1 MHRSLYNLSFKN
13 IEELNN
19 ISFNFDDVRNVLN
32 SEIKIEKT
40 GKVIITSNPDLMYE
54 INDTNKQQKVNSFL
68 TEQILKIQKRK
79 KAIFESFI
87 KKKDALLEKKI
98 DNREAD
104 YRISVLDFYNFFG
117 KENIIVTANENK
129 IEERYNKI
137 SEEIIDKLYKIYKKR
152 EEDYKTKDIKIE
164 NKENSQKINL
174 KIENQKKDVIQS
186 YIFMKIFNYI
196 KEHFEYEEPYFEEVN
211 EISYRNRKFLAEI
224 PVISSLHLNFEESTI
239 DLSDEKQIDFIE
251 KETIKAR
258 LEFDREKKAILIPE
272 NYLESDK
279 DIYRII
285 GNDIQLIE
293 KMKYIDKFKTSK
305 KEILKKLI
313 FEKFK
318 EMMHKN
324 IEKRGEKTYY
334 IVDIKIYNINI
345 KKINLFNVVKSV
357 VFKEIIDELRCYTVG
372 FKDEN
377 GNNVKKSLK
386 LNDMEVVSKLTEYK
400 KEQIEILFRNEEKKI
415 IKEDSEIK
423 SENEKKEYFKFVN
436 KIKKKIDENLVELEK
451 KNKDFSFNFKIK
463 NMKKKKEN
471 IKKNKMVAIFLDDIY
486 NILNRYERFFSGEKD
501 YQNLDKDFLF
511 IKTLIKLSK
520 KFNFMIPMLGRY
532 GEKISDK
539 FVTLAFFNNIN
550 DVDIFLENMVYN
562 VSDIHII
569 KNKYKIFRNSDIK
582 KEMIFL
588 NNEGKI
594 EKKNVTYIEFLDCKY
609 RKKYRINKKNPFDIS
624 MKDIFNYDEKI
635 PNSFKYHRILG
646 ENIKYLFVNINYEKE
661 LKIKSLLFKNYENFI
676 RTISVLDGVIN
687 SGNKILNFDNK
698 ENENEIKLKNYIC
711 DENKFDLYINGSY
724 IETMDYNITL
734 NEKTQKL
741 ETVEQRLR
749 KIISEKV

>member
-272 NYLESDK
+272 NYLETDK
-279 DIYRII
+279 YIYRIK

-334 IVDIKIYNINI
+334 IVDIKIYNIN
-345 KKINLFNVVKSV
+345 S
-357 VFKEIIDELRCYTVG
+357 
-372 FKDEN
+372 
-377 GNNVKKSLK
+377 
-386 LNDMEVVSKLTEYK
+386 
-400 KEQIEILFRNEEKKI
+400 
-415 IKEDSEIK
+415 
-423 SENEKKEYFKFVN
+423 
-436 KIKKKIDENLVELEK
+436 
-451 KNKDFSFNFKIK
+451 
-463 NMKKKKEN
+463 
-471 IKKNKMVAIFLDDIY
+471 
-486 NILNRYERFFSGEKD
+486 
-501 YQNLDKDFLF
+501 
-511 IKTLIKLSK
+511 
-520 KFNFMIPMLGRY
+520 
-532 GEKISDK
+532 
-539 FVTLAFFNNIN
+539 
-550 DVDIFLENMVYN
+550 
-562 VSDIHII
+562 
-569 KNKYKIFRNSDIK
+569 
-582 KEMIFL
+582 
-588 NNEGKI
+588 
-594 EKKNVTYIEFLDCKY
+594 
-609 RKKYRINKKNPFDIS
+609 
-624 MKDIFNYDEKI
+624 
-635 PNSFKYHRILG
+635 
-646 ENIKYLFVNINYEKE
+646 
-661 LKIKSLLFKNYENFI
+661 
-676 RTISVLDGVIN
+676 
-687 SGNKILNFDNK
+687 
-698 ENENEIKLKNYIC
+698 
-711 DENKFDLYINGSY
+711 
-724 IETMDYNITL
+724 
-734 NEKTQKL
+734 
-741 ETVEQRLR
+741 
-749 KIISEKV
+749 

>member
-1 MHRSLYNLSFKN
+1 MHRSLYNLSFNN

-19 ISFNFDDVRNVLN
+19 ISFNFNDVRNVLN

-164 NKENSQKINL
+164 NKENSQKINS
-174 KIENQKKDVIQS
+174 KIENQKKDIIQS

-196 KEHFEYEEPYFEEVN
+196 KENFEYEEPYFEEVN

-239 DLSDEKQIDFIE
+239 DLSDEKQIDFIK

-258 LEFDREKKAILIPE
+258 LEFDREKKAILISE

-324 IEKRGEKTYY
+324 IEKKGEKTYY
-334 IVDIKIYNINI
+334 IVDIKIYNIDI

-386 LNDMEVVSKLTEYK
+386 LNDMEVVSKLTEYR

-423 SENEKKEYFKFVN
+423 SDNEKKEYFKFVN
-436 KIKKKIDENLVELEK
+436 EIKKKIDENLVELEK

-471 IKKNKMVAIFLDDIY
+471 IKKNRMVAIFLDDIH
-486 NILNRYERFFSGEKD
+486 NILNGYERFFPGEKD

-511 IKTLIKLSK
+511 IKIFIKLSE
-520 KFNFMIPMLGRY
+520 KFNFTIPMLGRY

-594 EKKNVTYIEFLDCKY
+594 EKKNVTYTEFLDCKY

-624 MKDIFNYDEKI
+624 VKDIFNYDEKI

-687 SGNKILNFDNK
+687 SGNKILNFDK

-711 DENKFDLYINGSY
+711 DENKFDLYINDSY